1 MTKQNAKFGKELH
14 QVLLEWDG
22 EAPPS
27 RWYRRLEAIAGITAR
42 GNDADKSVS
51 ALVRR
56 ANGNETIAQEGNV
69 ICSSYS
75 LAREIATLAQGIM
88 QEIAEDWKRD
98 PVKAAEG
105 RVYAGRVLLT
115 KLYVDWD
122 FAPNKQDAE
131 ILKRMERV
139 LSKKGKKP
147 PASDYVVTCFEEGK
161 THAHSASTI
170 VNCPCCSGVQIRS
183 RLGNLNHFVDP
194 GGDIVEAW
202 TRTRFSTGK
211 FEVPAIGTGGEIAP
225 AMSEIGIMLNT
236 EREVAQFM
244 VFSPIAEQIKNM
256 DRIEAMEILD
266 AILSARLY
274 WSMGRRS
281 EIRLQAVT
289 AYLTSNMDV
298 TGIMLAEMPTFDLF
312 DCAPV
317 LGAPYAANLMARH
330 MGIQVAKV
338 APETQ
343 TAPAMPGLTGFVV
356 PTSAS
361 ASQQMAMSVAV

>member
-1 MTKQNAKFGKELH
+1 MTQSNGKFGKVLH

-27 RWYRRLEAIAGITAR
+27 LWYRRLEAIAGITVR
-42 GNDADKSVS
+42 KNDGNKSVS

-88 QEIAEDWKRD
+88 DEIAAEWARD
-98 PVKAAEG
+98 PEKIAEG
-105 RVYAGRVLLT
+105 RTYAGRVLLT
-115 KLYVDWD
+115 KLEIDWD
-122 FAPNKQDAE
+122 FAPDEQDAA
-131 ILKRMERV
+131 ILQRMERV

-147 PASDYVVTCFEEGK
+147 PASDYVVTCFEEAK
-161 THAHSASTI
+161 SHYVSASTV

-183 RLGNLNHFVDP
+183 RLGGQNHFADP
-194 GGDIVEAW
+194 GGDIIEAW
-202 TRTRFSTGK
+202 TRMRFATGK
-211 FEVPAIGTGGEIAP
+211 FEVPYAGSELP
-225 AMSEIGIMLNT
+225 PVMSEINILFDN

-244 VFSPIAEQIKNM
+244 TFSPIAEQIKRL
-256 DRIEAMEILD
+256 DRAEAMEILD
-266 AILSARLY
+266 AILAARLY
-274 WSMGRRS
+274 WSLGRRS

-312 DCAPV
+312 DCAPI
-317 LGAPYAANLMARH
+317 LGAQYAASLMARH
-330 MGIQVAKV
+330 MGAQVDKA
-338 APETQ
+338 AQETQ
-343 TAPAMPGLTGFVV
+343 TSQAIPGV
-356 PTSAS
+356 PVIVPPVAIQGS
-361 ASQQMAMSVAV
+361 QMAMAV